1 MGLSSRGDNI
11 QTVAGI
17 RPTWTGGHRESNGDG
32 RVGETICGPPA
43 SNHTPAVDL
52 KELQNPLHKSKGGLT
67 LKEHGEIF
75 ERMDELLYTDP
86 DELLPQ
92 HQHLLLVL
100 DKTKLTRGSLSDRQT
115 WITRMEAAMSAK
127 ERLCREVMDLEGT
140 EDQGVGEVDESSGA
154 RQDNQQE

>member
-92 HQHLLLVL
+92 HQHLLLV
-100 DKTKLTRGSLSDRQT
+100 DKRELTRSSLSDRQT

-127 ERLCREVMDLEGT
+127 ERLRREVMDLEGD
-140 EDQGVGEVDESSGA
+140 EQQGEAEGNGSSDT
-154 RQDNQQE
+154 RQDRQQE